1 MRAFDWSCVAIVSSA
16 IALGVAACG
25 GRLEV
30 ADCGPQ
36 MNYCADT
43 DVCCPDG
50 YVCGTGSNGCPAG
63 GCCESANS
71 ATTPPASP
79 PSTDLPPPGQDPWVP
94 PPTGKAPEGQGTGGR
109 PPSRM

>member
-16 IALGVAACG
+16 IAFGAAACG
-25 GRLEV
+25 GRLQA

-50 YVCGTGSNGCPAG
+50 YVCGTGNNGCPAG
-63 GCCESANS
+63 GCCEPVKSVMSPIGSA
-71 ATTPPASP
+71 

-94 PPTGKAPEGQGTGGR
+94 SAAGPSPSGQGGGGKTTT
-109 PPSRM
+109 RM